1 LGQDLPDE
9 VDVCK
14 SQVLCR
20 DAGAIS
26 SQAVKTP
33 KNMAPVINREMAAI
47 QRRFRA
53 PHAQE
58 RVQDDVEAIQAMIAV
73 YGEAP

>member
-1 LGQDLPDE
+1 
-9 VDVCK
+9 
-14 SQVLCR
+14 
-20 DAGAIS
+20 
-26 SQAVKTP
+26 VKTP